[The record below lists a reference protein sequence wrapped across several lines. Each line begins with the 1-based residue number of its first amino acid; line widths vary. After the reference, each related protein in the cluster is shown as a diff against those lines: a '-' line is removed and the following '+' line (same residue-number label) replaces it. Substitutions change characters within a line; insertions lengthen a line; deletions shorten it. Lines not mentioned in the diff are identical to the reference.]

1 MAHQIRETS
10 VVRAALCELWE
21 ARFRTPL
28 SPSLT
33 NRDVWLRLSACGVT
47 QDDLQ
52 AAIRRAFK
60 PPPAEV

>member
-10 VVRAALCELWE
+10 VVRAALGELWE
-21 ARFRTPL
+21 ARFHTPL

-33 NRDVWLRLSACGVT
+33 NRDAWLTLSECGVT
-47 QDDLQ
+47 QENLQ

-60 PPPAEV
+60 PPPTEA